1 MELTLKLTQ
10 EEISHIVTALR
21 DRCNYGEISE
31 ETKQQY
37 LSIRKILV
45 RQSKE
50 QGVEI
55 KSTH

>member
-1 MELTLKLTQ
+1 MELTMKLTQ

-21 DRCNYGEISE
+21 DRCDYGQISPE
-31 ETKQQY
+31 LRQQY

-55 KSTH
+55 KSTY